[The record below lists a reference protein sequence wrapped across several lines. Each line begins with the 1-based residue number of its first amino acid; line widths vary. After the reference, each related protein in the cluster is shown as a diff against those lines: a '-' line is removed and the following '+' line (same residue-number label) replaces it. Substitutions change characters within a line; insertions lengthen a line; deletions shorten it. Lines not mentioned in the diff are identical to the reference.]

1 MTSPSSMHEPGR
13 SKPVNWAN
21 PEGGMGRQVGG
32 GLGQGD
38 TCTPVADP
46 NGQHIYEKDCYIVK
60 LSHFPLSE
68 ENIVRNGFLKRT
80 HNVIRLAM
88 K

>member
-1 MTSPSSMHEPGR
+1 MKQMTSPSSMHEPGR

-46 NGQHIYEKDCYIVK
+46 RQRMAKTTSI
-60 LSHFPLSE
+60 L
-68 ENIVRNGFLKRT
+68 
-80 HNVIRLAM
+80 
-88 K
+88 

>member
-1 MTSPSSMHEPGR
+1 MPIKSI
-13 SKPVNWAN
+13 V
-21 PEGGMGRQVGG
+21 
-32 GLGQGD
+32 
-38 TCTPVADP
+38 P